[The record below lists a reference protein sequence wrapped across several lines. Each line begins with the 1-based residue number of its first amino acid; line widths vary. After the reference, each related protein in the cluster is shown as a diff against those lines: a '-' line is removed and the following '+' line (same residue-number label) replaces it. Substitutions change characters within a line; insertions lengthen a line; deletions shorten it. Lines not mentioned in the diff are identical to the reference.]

1 MLRFVARA
9 LIARQHG
16 LCRTGSEAATVYRAK
31 VDAVAAQRVDRTENV
46 SGPDLK
52 PRMLVETAIG
62 TKRTNWADAMT
73 SAVGGRAA
81 FAFQGREGSF

>member
-1 MLRFVARA
+1 MACAVPVVRPLPYIER
-9 LIARQHG
+9 RQI
-16 LCRTGSEAATVYRAK
+16 
-31 VDAVAAQRVDRTENV
+31 AVAAQRVDRSENV